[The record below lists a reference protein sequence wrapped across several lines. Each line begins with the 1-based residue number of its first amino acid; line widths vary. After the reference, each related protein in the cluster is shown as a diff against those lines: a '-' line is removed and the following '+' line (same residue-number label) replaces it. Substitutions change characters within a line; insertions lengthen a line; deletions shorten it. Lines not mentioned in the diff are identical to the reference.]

1 MPQED
6 RASTSGNQ
14 RLAKW
19 AVCLILAA
27 GLAWLGAYLLGE
39 QIYDAVVQVTH

>member
-14 RLAKW
+14 RFAKW
-19 AVCLILAA
+19 AVFLILAA

-39 QIYDAVVQVTH
+39 QIYDAAVRVTH